1 VSTGKLVGKQIGNY
15 VVQELVGR
23 GGMGEV
29 YLAEHPR
36 IGRKVAVKVLAPYI
50 AAHPRAAERFES
62 EARVIS
68 RIDHPN
74 IVNLFDYG
82 NLEDGSLYYVMEL
95 LQGQE
100 LAKIIDS
107 RDRMDAEEVYPYLLQ
122 ICRGLQAAHDKGVV
136 HRDLKPQNIFVLEG
150 SELRV
155 KILDFGIAKLLETDQ
170 EGGMTT
176 TGMVMGTPLF
186 ISPEQA
192 AGQSQS
198 IGPHSDIYSLGVML
212 FRMLSG
218 RHPFEGK
225 VASLLLASHIQTMPP
240 QLREVIPAV
249 PEDVAQVVHRC
260 LEKHPARRPTSA
272 AQIAS
277 LFAHA
282 IGQPADPSL
291 EMRAATLPPELAHT
305 EMSPTGPQSL
315 TTLQGT
321 AGEVVPRRPG
331 RGRLGVALVAAAA
344 VAVGVGVVFLL
355 RSSPAPSTPPSPPPV
370 SAPSPPS
377 AHHTVRVA
385 TGVAAICELKQGSE
399 AQKMTSPCRFRV
411 EGGRQASLTVSSGE
425 LHPFLK
431 QWTVDGDLDLKLAV
445 DRRSRRLALAEDL
458 ARAATPPPD
467 AAPSAAPDS
476 RPARAAHQRRRR
488 VRRTKPAAVEK
499 AAPKKEPRPKQE
511 RIGEGTMEV
520 DL

>member
-1 VSTGKLVGKQIGNY
+1 MSTGKLVGKQIGNY
-15 VVQELVGR
+15 VVQEVVGR

-36 IGRKVAVKVLAPYI
+36 IGRKVAIKVLAPYI
-50 AAHPRAAERFES
+50 AAHPRAAERFEA

-68 RIDHPN
+68 HIDHPN

-100 LAKIIDS
+100 LDKVITS
-107 RDRMDAEEVYPYLLQ
+107 RERMSADDVYPYLVQ

-150 SELRV
+150 NELRV

-170 EGGMTT
+170 EGGLTT

-198 IGPHSDIYSLGVML
+198 IGPHSDIYSLGVIL

-240 QLREVIPAV
+240 LLREVVPAV
-249 PEDVAQVVHRC
+249 PEEVASVVHRC

-272 AQIAS
+272 AQIAT
-277 LFAHA
+277 LFARA
-282 IGQPADPSL
+282 IGQPVDPSL
-291 EMRAATLPPELAHT
+291 EMCAATLPPELAQT

-331 RGRLGVALVAAAA
+331 RARLGVALVAAAA
-344 VAVGVGVVFLL
+344 AAVGVGVVFML
-355 RSSPAPSTPPSPPPV
+355 RPSPSPSPPPV
-370 SAPSPPS
+370 RAPSPPS
-377 AHHTVRVA
+377 AHHTVRIV

-431 QWTVDGDLDLKLAV
+431 QWTVDEDLDLTLAV
-445 DRRSRRLALAEDL
+445 DRRSQRLALAEDL
-458 ARAATPPPD
+458 PRAASSAPD
-467 AAPSAAPDS
+467 AAPAAAPDS
-476 RPARAAHQRRRR
+476 RPARAARPRRRD
-488 VRRTKPAAVEK
+488 RRPKPAEVKE

-511 RIGEGTMEV
+511 HIGEGTMEV